1 MRDLASNLH
10 FKPAFAPKAAVADDT
25 AQVSTILDTLGYGS
39 ACLAFTTGTD
49 ADANM
54 TVTTLLEESND
65 SGMSGATAV
74 ADKDMIGTEALAS
87 YGFADDAE
95 CRKLGYIGNMRYIR
109 ATLTPSGNTGDLFVG
124 GMWVLGHPNSAPT
137 ANPPQ

>member
-10 FKPAFAPKAAVADDT
+10 FKPAFAPKAAVTDDT

-39 ACLAFTTGTD
+39 ACLAFVTGTD

-54 TVTTLLEESND
+54 TVTALLEESAD

-95 CRKLGYIGNMRYIR
+95 CRKLGYIGNLRYIR

-124 GMWVLGHPNSAPT
+124 GMWVLGHPNSAQT